1 MSAWFRVDVVR
12 LHEGYPVIVRPYV
25 DAVYAEH
32 IGVAARVAFERNWFR
47 PGEDVGVHA
56 VTGQRNQKDVM
67 ANARRTAQI
76 HEMYELEMK
85 FR

>member
-12 LHEGYPVIVRPYV
+12 LSSDGVVIVRPYV
-25 DAVYAEH
+25 DAIYAEH
-32 IGVAARVAFERNWFR
+32 IGVAARIAFERNWFR
-47 PGEDVGVHA
+47 PGEGVGVHA
-56 VTGQRNQKDVM
+56 VTGQRNRNAVV
-67 ANARRTAQI
+67 ANERRTNQI